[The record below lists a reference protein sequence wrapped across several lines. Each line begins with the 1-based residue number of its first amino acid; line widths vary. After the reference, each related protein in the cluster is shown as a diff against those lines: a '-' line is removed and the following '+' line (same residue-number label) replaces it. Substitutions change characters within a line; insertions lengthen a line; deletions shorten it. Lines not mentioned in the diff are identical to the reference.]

1 MFHRITE
8 TFDQSVFGV
17 SIVPMD
23 KTLGC
28 QRAFVATI
36 DGDMDMR
43 SPRSIGNRLDRSKI
57 ITSVAPGHEAPE
69 ALEIGIAL
77 RSGEP
82 SVFRVDIRAFI
93 ICLPNLNA
101 RVGNRIAF
109 QIRHL
114 AMKMGDRSHGWRDPI
129 VDSQKIIIRIQR
141 KLVRIKRSL
150 RHRRGFGKRFSKNP
164 GHSKKSSGTQCRS
177 F

>member
-1 MFHRITE
+1 MFHRITK
-8 TFDQSVFGV
+8 TFDQSVFGI
-17 SIVPMD
+17 SFVPID
-23 KTLGC
+23 KTLGR

-57 ITSVAPGHEAPE
+57 ITSVAPGHETPE
-69 ALEIGIAL
+69 ALEISIAL

-82 SVFRVDIRAFI
+82 SVFRMNIRAFMI
-93 ICLPNLNA
+93 YLPNLNP

-114 AMKMGDRSHGWRDPI
+114 AIKMSDRSHRWSDPI

-150 RHRRGFGKRFSKNP
+150 RHGRSFGKRFSKNS